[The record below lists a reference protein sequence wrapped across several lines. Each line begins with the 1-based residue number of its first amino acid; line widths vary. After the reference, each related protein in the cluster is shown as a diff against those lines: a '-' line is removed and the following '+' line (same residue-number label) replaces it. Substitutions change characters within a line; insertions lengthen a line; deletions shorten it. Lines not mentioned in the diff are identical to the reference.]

1 MLATTLEV
9 LAIIG
14 VLIAGLSILVVIH
27 ELGHFIPAKLF
38 GMRVEKFYLFFDWPR
53 KLFSVNYKGT
63 EYGVG
68 MLPLGGY
75 VKISGIIDESFDTQH
90 VNQPVQPWEFR
101 AKPLWQRMIVMVGG
115 VTMNVLLGIVI
126 FSALKYN
133 SGDVKVPMK
142 SLAYGVRVLPG
153 TVGEEIGFKDGDKVL
168 RYREQDIQYFP
179 GGSETINYLM
189 DTDGYFEVRRNDQ
202 TVKLDIPNDILKR
215 LKQGNKEKGEQKLEP
230 ILFVPNGPAVFEKV
244 LESGAGGKAGLKPKD
259 QLLRINND
267 SVVSFAAIRP
277 ILQQH
282 KNQEVKLLVQ
292 RGAERITMPCQLD
305 SNGILG
311 VQPDLSFLERDTIRY
326 SLLGAIVPGTSSAFN
341 TITNQVQGFKKM
353 ATGDVEIKKSV
364 AGPVKIAKLLY
375 DFVKEMGWAGFFYGV
390 ALLSMVLAF
399 MNILPIPALDGG
411 HVVFLL
417 LEGFTGKEPSVKVRL
432 AAQNVGFFLLIGL
445 MVFVLFN
452 DFFN

>member
-1 MLATTLEV
+1 MLETVLNV
-9 LAIIG
+9 LAIVG

-53 KLFSVNYKGT
+53 KLYSFNYKGT
-63 EYGVG
+63 EYGIG

-101 AKPLWQRMIVMVGG
+101 AKPLWQRLIVMVGG
-115 VTMNVLLGIVI
+115 VTMNVLLGILI
-126 FSALKYN
+126 FSFLKYQ
-133 SGDVKVPMK
+133 SGEIKIPMK
-142 SLAYGVRVLPG
+142 SLVYGVRVLPG
-153 TVGEEIGFKDGDKVL
+153 TVGSEIGFKDNDKVL
-168 RYREQDIQYFP
+168 RYKEQAIPYFP
-179 GGSETINYLM
+179 NGPETINYLM
-189 DTDGYFEVRRNDQ
+189 DSDGYFEVRRKDE
-202 TVKLDIPNDILKR
+202 TVRLEVPNDILKK
-215 LKQGNKEKGEQKLEP
+215 LKQSKDKNDQKLEP
-230 ILFVPNGPAVFEKV
+230 ILFVPNGPAVLDNV
-244 LESGAGGKAGLKPKD
+244 LETGAGAKAGLRKHD
-259 QLLRINND
+259 RLLRINKD
-267 SVVSFAAIRP
+267 TVSSFADIRTV
-277 ILQQH
+277 LQQH
-282 KNQEVKLLVQ
+282 KNSTVQLLVQ
-292 RGAERITMPCQLD
+292 RGTETLTLPCTLD
-305 SNGILG
+305 STGLLG
-311 VQPDLSFLERDTIRY
+311 VQPDMAFLQRDTIRY
-326 SLLGAIVPGTSSAFN
+326 SLIGSIVPGTASAFN

-364 AGPVKIAKLLY
+364 AGPVKIARLLF
-375 DFVKEMGWAGFFYGV
+375 DFVTEMGWAGFFYGI

-417 LEGFTGKEPSVKVRL
+417 LEGFTGKEPSIKVRL